1 MVFFSGSFFASFL
14 GISRLSTPF
23 SYSKPADIQLSLL
36 TVPRV
41 AKTEEVDSNGSK
53 STQTSVGNITPKAGE
68 AFTIYFVAE
77 NVGEGD
83 GLIIVPVL
91 ANGELVAEKVVSVT
105 ADQFRVINVSLI
117 LEAGDYV
124 ITVGDMTA
132 QLTVIE

>member
-1 MVFFSGSFFASFL
+1 M
-14 GISRLSTPF
+14 
-23 SYSKPADIQLSLL
+23 
-36 TVPRV
+36 PRV

-83 GLIIVPVL
+83 GLITVPVL
-91 ANGELVAEKVVSVT
+91 ANGELVAEKVVGVT